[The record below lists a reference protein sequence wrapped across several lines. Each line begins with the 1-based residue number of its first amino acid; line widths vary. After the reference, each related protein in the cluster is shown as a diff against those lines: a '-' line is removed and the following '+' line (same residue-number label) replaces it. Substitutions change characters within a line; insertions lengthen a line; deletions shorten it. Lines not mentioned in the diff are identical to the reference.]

1 MEVVIKGLKECA
13 KVGYPVPLSDS
24 DDEFESVYFLSR
36 GQDGC
41 CEFRLGTY
49 NFMTQEFRADNGYGG
64 EVYDKDSVVAWNY
77 WYDDDGKYTG
87 DGEEVSFVPVE

>member
-24 DDEFESVYFLSR
+24 DEFESVYFLAKFD
-36 GQDGC
+36 DGS

-64 EVYDKDSVVAWNY
+64 EVYDKDMVVAWNY

-87 DGEEVSFVPVE
+87 DGEKVSFMPME